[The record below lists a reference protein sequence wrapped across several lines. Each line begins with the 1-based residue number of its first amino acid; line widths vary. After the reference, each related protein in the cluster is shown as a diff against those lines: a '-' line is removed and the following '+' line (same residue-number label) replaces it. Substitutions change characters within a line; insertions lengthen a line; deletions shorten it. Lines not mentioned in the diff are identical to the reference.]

1 MQGMSSAGTEY
12 VLGDEDVIITH
23 TDLQSRITYAN
34 EAFVQSSGYSLEECM
49 GQPQSLVRHPDMPKA
64 AFRDLWRTIKAGKHW
79 TGIVKNRRKSGGYYW
94 VRANVSPIVSGGR
107 KIGYLSVR
115 VKPTQQE
122 IDAAAT
128 LYRRINTGSAT
139 GVRLSG
145 GVVTD
150 RSPMGLVRSVIA
162 LPANVVVP
170 VALGGL
176 ALLFGYLG
184 TSSAVAGSPAS
195 RLACGVGAAVA
206 VALALFVRWRVNSA
220 LSQLQSTA
228 AAIVEGDMRTSFP
241 LVADPEVR
249 RLAGTLNQMNAKLKG
264 VMTDT
269 RGAVQAMLGNVQEIV
284 LENADMSNRVSE
296 SAANLE
302 ETAASIEEV
311 TATVKS
317 NSDSAARAI
326 SLAREAS
333 QVTERGGLVVSE
345 VAKAMAGIATS
356 ARRIGEI
363 TSIIDGIAFQTNL
376 LALNASVEAARAGE
390 QGRGFAVVAQ
400 EVRNLAQRSAAAAK
414 DIRDLIATSVGTVD
428 RGQALVAQAEQTMTS
443 VVGSVQGVA
452 TVIQE
457 IGGANREQAEG
468 ITQINQSIMQLD
480 ENTQRNA
487 HMAQSMA
494 RVAESLQQQADQVM
508 RVLSA
513 FAVRG
518 TTAAGAAAPVA
529 AEQDTAPDDEFA
541 APAGETRGSGRVAQ
555 AA

>member
-34 EAFVQSSGYSLEECM
+34 QAFVQSSGYSLEECM
-49 GQPQSLVRHPDMPKA
+49 GQPQNLVRHPDMPKA
-64 AFRDLWRTIKAGKHW
+64 AFRDLWRSIKAGHHW
-79 TGIVKNRRKSGGYYW
+79 TGIVKNRRKNGGYYW
-94 VRANVSPIVSGGR
+94 VRANVSPIVADGR

-115 VKPTQQE
+115 VKPAQQE
-122 IDAAAT
+122 IDAAAA
-128 LYRRINTGSAT
+128 LYQRINAGRAT
-139 GVRLSG
+139 GVSLNG

-162 LPANVVVP
+162 LPVNVVVP

-176 ALLFGYLG
+176 ALLFAWLG
-184 TSSAVAGSPAS
+184 TSSAAAASPS
-195 RLACGVGAAVA
+195 LRLACGVGAGVA
-206 VALALFVRWRVNSA
+206 VALAVLIRWRVNTA
-220 LSQLQSTA
+220 LEQLRSTA

-241 LVADPEVR
+241 LLADPEMR
-249 RLAGTLNQMNAKLKG
+249 RLAGVLNQMNAKLKG

-269 RGAVQAMLGNVQEIV
+269 RGAVQAMLGDVQEIV
-284 LENADMSNRVSE
+284 VENADMSNRVSE

-326 SLAREAS
+326 GLAREAS
-333 QVTERGGLVVSE
+333 QVTERGGEVVSE

-443 VVGSVQGVA
+443 VIGSVQGVA
-452 TVIQE
+452 SVIQE

-518 TTAAGAAAPVA
+518 TTAGGAAAPIAAERHDADEQFVPPKAVA
-529 AEQDTAPDDEFA
+529 ASAE
-541 APAGETRGSGRVAQ
+541 RVSQ

>member
-1 MQGMSSAGTEY
+1 MQGQSSAGTEY

-34 EAFVQSSGYSLEECM
+34 QAFVQSSGYSLEECM

-64 AFRDLWRTIKAGKHW
+64 AFRDLWRTIKAGNHW

-94 VRANVSPIVSGGR
+94 VRANVSPIVADGR

-122 IDAAAT
+122 IDAAAA
-128 LYRRINTGSAT
+128 LYQRINAGRAT
-139 GVRLSG
+139 GVSLNG

-150 RSPMGLVRSVIA
+150 RSPMGLVRSVVA
-162 LPANVVVP
+162 LPVNVVAP

-176 ALLFGYLG
+176 ALLFAYLG
-184 TSSAVAGSPAS
+184 TSSVAATAPSLQ
-195 RLACGVGAAVA
+195 LACGTGAGVA
-206 VALALFVRWRVNSA
+206 VALGVLLRWRVNSA
-220 LSQLQSTA
+220 LEQLRSTA

-241 LVADPEVR
+241 LLADPEMR

-269 RGAVQAMLGNVQEIV
+269 RGAVQAMLGDVQEIV
-284 LENADMSNRVSE
+284 VENADMSNRVSE

-326 SLAREAS
+326 GLAREAS
-333 QVTERGGLVVSE
+333 QVTTRGGEVVSE

-443 VVGSVQGVA
+443 VIGSVQGVA

-518 TTAAGAAAPVA
+518 TTAGGATAPIA
-529 AEQDTAPDDEFA
+529 AERHEADEEFVPPQA
-541 APAGETRGSGRVAQ
+541 VVAGRISQ